1 VRADEVEAIWRG
13 AVVAR
18 TFAAVKSIRWRETS
32 AAPAGPVTPVELF
45 FDLVFVFTLTQLTH
59 TLEEELSLA
68 AAGRVLLLF
77 GVLWWMYGGYA
88 WLTNHVPPRRT
99 VQKLLL
105 FAGMAGFLIAAVGVP
120 HAFGA
125 GVLFGFGY
133 LIVIVVHLTLF
144 TQADVLA
151 GVLRLAPFNL
161 ASALLILGAGFVDG
175 PLVYA
180 LWIAA
185 LLLQAIAPYAAPK
198 RSGGVA
204 TAFHV
209 SAAHFVER
217 HGLLVIVALGES
229 VIAIGMG
236 VDVEHLTAGTVGVI
250 VLALALPAAL
260 WWTYFSDAR
269 AAEHALAA
277 AEERA
282 RSLLAISAYFFA
294 HIPLLLGIVFA
305 AAGIHAAIAHPG
317 EAVAV
322 PSALAL
328 AGGVALFLLG
338 EARVRRSLG
347 IGSAAGR
354 VVAAVAVLAT
364 VPVGKSVSAGVQL
377 VLVIIVVVAML
388 GLDATRA
395 GIENESHE

>member
-1 VRADEVEAIWRG
+1 
-13 AVVAR
+13 
-18 TFAAVKSIRWRETS
+18 VKSIRWRETS
-32 AAPAGPVTPVELF
+32 SAPAGPVTPVELF

-99 VQKLLL
+99 SQKLLL
-105 FAGMAGFLIAAVGVP
+105 FAGMAGFLIAAVAVP
-120 HAFGA
+120 HAFGET
-125 GVLFGFGY
+125 GVLFGLGY
-133 LIVIVVHLTLF
+133 LVVIVVHLTLF

-161 ASALLILGAGFVDG
+161 ASALLILGTGFLDG

-180 LWIAA
+180 LWVAA
-185 LLLQAIAPYAAPK
+185 LLLQAIAPYAAPR
-198 RSGGVA
+198 RSGGGVA
-204 TAFHV
+204 TAFRV

-236 VDVEHLTAGTVGVI
+236 VDIEHLTAGTVGVI

-260 WWTYFSDAR
+260 WWTYFSDSS

-277 AEERA
+277 ADEGS
-282 RSLLAISAYFFA
+282 RSLLAIRAYFFA

-317 EAVAV
+317 EPAVL
-322 PSALAL
+322 PQALAL

-338 EARVRRSLG
+338 EAEVRHSLG

-364 VPVGKSVSAGVQL
+364 VLVGLRTSAGVQL
-377 VLVIIVVVAML
+377 VLVIAVVVAML
-388 GLDATRA
+388 ALRSPPRASETRRQAERSGIQNGGLH
-395 GIENESHE
+395 G